1 MSKVS
6 LPKDKIRILL
16 LEGVH
21 QSAVETLNSNGY
33 TNVEYLKTSLSEED
47 LIEKVKDVH
56 FIGIRSRTQITEAV
70 VQAAEKLVA
79 VGCFCIGTNQVD
91 LKATQFKGIPVFNAP
106 FSNTR
111 SVAELVLGQLILLLR
126 GVPSKNAKAH
136 RGEWEK
142 SAVGSY
148 EARGKT
154 LGIIGYGHIGTQLS
168 ILAEHLGMRV
178 QFYDIEDKLVLGN
191 SVQVK
196 SLDTLLATSDVVSLH
211 VPETLSTKDMI
222 GKAELSK
229 MKKGAI
235 LINAS
240 RGTVVDIDAL
250 VEAME
255 SEHLA
260 GAAIDVF
267 PVEPKSNT
275 EEFES
280 PLRQFDNVILT
291 PHVGG
296 STQEAQENI
305 GIEVAGKLAKYSD
318 NGSTLSAVN
327 FPEVSLPDHP
337 GRSRLLHIHEN
348 RPGVLN
354 QINQTFAE
362 KGINIE
368 VAGKLAKYSDNGSTL
383 SAVNFP
389 EVSLPDHPGRSRL
402 LHIHENRP
410 GVLNQINQTFAEKGI
425 NIEAQYLQTVAD
437 IGYVVVDVEA
447 NKADEGLAQLQNIK
461 GTIKTRLLH

>member
-1 MSKVS
+1 MTKVS
-6 LPKDKIRILL
+6 LPKEKIKILL
-16 LEGVH
+16 LEGLH
-21 QSAVETLNSNGY
+21 PSSVETLQANGY
-33 TNVEYLKTSLSEED
+33 SNIECLKTSLPED
-47 LIEKVKDVH
+47 ELIEKIKDVH
-56 FIGIRSRTQITEAV
+56 FIGIRSRTQLNERVIAS
-70 VQAAEKLVA
+70 AKKLVA

-91 LKATQFKGIPVFNAP
+91 LKATLLRGIPVFNAP

-111 SVAELVLGQLILLLR
+111 SVAELVLGQIIVLLR
-126 GVPSKNAKAH
+126 GIPAKNAKAH
-136 RGEWEK
+136 RGEWDK

-191 SVQVK
+191 SMQVK
-196 SLDTLLATSDVVSLH
+196 SLKQLLSSSDVISLH
-211 VPETLSTKDMI
+211 VPETAHTQNMI
-222 GKAELSK
+222 GKAELDQ
-229 MKKGAI
+229 MKDGAI
-235 LINAS
+235 LINAA
-240 RGTVVDIDAL
+240 RGTVIDIDAL
-250 VEAME
+250 VESLKANK
-255 SEHLA
+255 LN

-267 PVEPKSNT
+267 PIEPKSNS

-280 PLRQFDNVILT
+280 PLREFDNVILT

-327 FPEVSLPDHP
+327 FPEVSLPSHTN
-337 GRSRLLHIHEN
+337 RSRLLHIHSN
-348 RPGVLN
+348 RPGILT
-354 QINQTFAE
+354 QINQAFADQN
-362 KGINIE
+362 INI
-368 VAGKLAKYSDNGSTL
+368 A
-383 SAVNFP
+383 
-389 EVSLPDHPGRSRL
+389 
-402 LHIHENRP
+402 
-410 GVLNQINQTFAEKGI
+410 
-425 NIEAQYLQTVAD
+425 AQYLQTTEE

-447 NKADEGLAQLQNIK
+447 DRADDAFAQLEAIE

>member
-6 LPKDKIRILL
+6 LPKDKIKILL
-16 LEGVH
+16 LEGLH
-21 QSAVETLNSNGY
+21 QSALETLRNNGY
-33 TNVEYLKTSLSEED
+33 HNIESLKTSLPED
-47 LIEKVKDVH
+47 QLIEKIKDVH
-56 FIGIRSRTQITEAV
+56 FIGIRSRTQLTDKVI
-70 VQAAEKLVA
+70 AAAPKLVA

-91 LKATQFKGIPVFNAP
+91 LNATQARGIPVFNAP

-126 GVPSKNAKAH
+126 GIPQKNAKAH

-142 SAVGSY
+142 SAIGSY

-191 SVQVK
+191 SSQVK
-196 SLDTLLATSDVVSLH
+196 SLKKLLNTSDVVTLH
-211 VPETLSTKDMI
+211 VPETVQTKNMI
-222 GKAELSK
+222 GEKELAQ
-229 MKKGAI
+229 MKDGAI
-235 LINAS
+235 LINAA
-240 RGTVVDIDAL
+240 RGTVIDIEAL
-250 VEAME
+250 VEALQ
-255 SEHLA
+255 SKKLN
-260 GAAIDVF
+260 GAAVDVF
-267 PVEPKSNT
+267 PIEPKSNS

-327 FPEVSLPDHP
+327 FPEVSLPEHVEA
-337 GRSRLLHIHEN
+337 SRLLHIHEN
-348 RPGVLN
+348 RPGVLT
-354 QINQTFAE
+354 QINQAFAD
-362 KGINIE
+362 KQINI
-368 VAGKLAKYSDNGSTL
+368 L
-383 SAVNFP
+383 
-389 EVSLPDHPGRSRL
+389 
-402 LHIHENRP
+402 
-410 GVLNQINQTFAEKGI
+410 
-425 NIEAQYLQTVAD
+425 AQYLQTIES
-437 IGYVVVDVEA
+437 IGYVVIDVEA
-447 NKADEGLAQLQNIK
+447 NRADEAYAELMQIE
-461 GTIKTRLLH
+461 GTIKSRILH